1 MAQLELASLL
11 APAPVSGATGAASS
25 TLSTETSATTT
36 GGALSFNQLLAG
48 VAQTSDCASAPAIP
62 LAPGQIADALA
73 VGSAIDNP
81 PLPSPAP
88 ANDPARVEQAGQTAL
103 AAGLVPIAAGAAAEE
118 ASQSGESA
126 NTGELD
132 SESLASPS
140 DGPAVEAA
148 WLGWPLFLESRAA
161 LRDDSAL
168 GAAQRPN
175 PSAEAA
181 LADSTLE
188 AIGLP
193 PTQFAPRMPGA
204 LNSAELTPS
213 SENPLPSSISQTLI
227 TDYQGQQ
234 ASTWMPKPL
243 RTALTEVDSLVLAAP
258 TKDLLSGLTLT
269 PLANQTGPSASD
281 MTQATDLAIGLSKIS
296 PVPTEL
302 IPRPITPD
310 PGIPTGPPTA
320 AIVKPVS
327 TTVRGAVESGS
338 NVPTPGTIDPTSVLK
353 TATSI
358 QPPASGIIVNVT
370 TNPIS
375 AAAETVLTQSA
386 DPVASALLAS
396 AAGNEQLDWQRRL
409 AQSFART
416 RQPGAAAE
424 SSSRSETSLKSLSAL
439 TAKTASDA
447 IDSETGTPG
456 AARLTIP
463 FHGSQIEAQS
473 TGGAGLQRRP
483 LFAVPLAPSAHQPLT
498 AEPTLAIRSAD
509 LDNEAP
515 WAHATAA
522 DKRMQSANSSPAMA
536 DPESA
541 AASALLENRWNAST
555 TATSSA
561 VVTPERT
568 ADNGTTTRLVESTPT
583 IAGSAARVDSS
594 TATPPRPAAPT
605 ASTPLPTAPEV
616 LDMQQKNW
624 ERTLARQLD
633 WAVNNRFQEADIKV
647 NPPDLGPLEMRL
659 TLHHNQTNVMFFSH
673 EAAVRE
679 ALETALPR
687 LRELLDNQGI
697 TLNQAQVSDQSLAR
711 HQASTGEQSG
721 YGQRERNRAPLPAD
735 AEASVETAQPRSRS
749 RNRRGAVDDYA

>member
-1 MAQLELASLL
+1 MAQLELTSLL

-88 ANDPARVEQAGQTAL
+88 ANDPARVEQAVQTAL
-103 AAGLVPIAAGAAAEE
+103 AAGLVPMAAGAAAEE

-243 RTALTEVDSLVLAAP
+243 RTALTEVDSLVLTAP

-269 PLANQTGPSASD
+269 PLANQTGPSASE

-320 AIVKPVS
+320 AIVKPAS
-327 TTVRGAVESGS
+327 TTVPGAAEGRS
-338 NVPTPGTIDPTSVLK
+338 NVPTPGTIDPTAILK

-358 QPPASGIIVNVT
+358 QPSASGIIVNVT

-386 DPVASALLAS
+386 NPIVSALLAS

-416 RQPGAAAE
+416 RQPDAAAE
-424 SSSRSETSLKSLSAL
+424 SSSPPDTSLKSLSL
-439 TAKTASDA
+439 QTAKVASGA
-447 IDSETGTPG
+447 ITSEAATHE

-463 FHGSQIEAQS
+463 FHGSQPEAKP
-473 TGGAGLQRRP
+473 TVGAGLQRRP
-483 LFAVPLAPSAHQPLT
+483 LFAVPLPLSAHQPLT
-498 AEPTLAIRSAD
+498 AEPTLAIRRAD

-515 WAHATAA
+515 WAHAIAA
-522 DKRMQSANSSPAMA
+522 DKQSQSANVSPAAMA
-536 DPESA
+536 DLEP
-541 AASALLENRWNAST
+541 AASASLETRWNAST
-555 TATSSA
+555 TATSS
-561 VVTPERT
+561 VVTPERA
-568 ADNGTTTRLVESTPT
+568 ADNGTTTRVVESTST
-583 IAGSAARVDSS
+583 IATSAARVDSS
-594 TATPPRPAAPT
+594 TATPPRLAAPT

-633 WAVNNRFQEADIKV
+633 WAVNNRLQEADIKV

-711 HQASTGEQSG
+711 HQASAGEQSG
-721 YGQRERNRAPLPAD
+721 YGQRERNRAALPAD
-735 AEASVETAQPRSRS
+735 PEASVETAQPRSRS
-749 RNRRGAVDDYA
+749 RNLRGAVDDYA